1 MHRQG
6 VVKVSFVVNAAGGV
20 EEVQLLQGDP
30 ELARAAITALRQWR
44 YSPLE
49 TDPTS
54 KPKAVKVLTL
64 IFRLNS
70 GVQALTTE

>member
-6 VVKVSFVVNAAGGV
+6 VVKLRFAVNAAGGV
-20 EEVQLLQGDP
+20 EDVQLLQGDP

-49 TDPTS
+49 TDPAS

-70 GVQALTTE
+70 GVQALAAE